1 MFVTRTDD
9 TVKEYEVDHSFFFEL
24 QGKTWKCI
32 NMTNVDIRQQ
42 TASVRLTFNT
52 GDSVIYTN
60 LFAEDVAK
68 IEAPMVTA
76 PEGKVFD
83 GWYRQDVAADGSI
96 SYTLVFTPDENGL
109 ITLPSGTKL
118 EPMTLYALFVD
129 AQ

>member
-1 MFVTRTDD
+1 
-9 TVKEYEVDHSFFFEL
+9 
-24 QGKTWKCI
+24 
-32 NMTNVDIRQQ
+32 MTNVDIRQQ
-42 TASVRLTFNT
+42 TASVRLTFKT

-68 IEAPMVTA
+68 IEAHMVTA

-109 ITLPSGTKL
+109 ITLPSGTRL